1 MSHKKAEERRE
12 RRAAARRNQIL
23 DAAAEVFAEKGFAR
37 ATTKEIADRAD
48 ISEGTIYNY
57 FQAKED
63 LLIDIVGRLAES
75 QSLAL
80 VIKPDM
86 IEQVLAVPPRDF
98 LNAMFHMRHAFVLEN
113 NHLPMLQAV
122 TAEVLVNQEFAAR
135 YYRELL
141 EPAMGVLAQHLQ
153 ARIAR
158 GEVRP
163 VDAPLVARFLFAF
176 ELGLLGFYVLGDPL
190 IQAEWQSDT
199 LLEAMVDFF
208 LNGLGDVSA
217 GQG

>member
-1 MSHKKAEERRE
+1 MSNKKTEERRE

-57 FQAKED
+57 FDSKED

-75 QSLAL
+75 QGLAL
-80 VIKPDM
+80 VIKPEM

-98 LNAMFHMRHAFVLEN
+98 FNGLFHARHAFVLQD
-113 NHLPMLQAV
+113 NHLAMLQAV
-122 TAEVLVNQEFAAR
+122 TAEVLINQEFAAR
-135 YYRELL
+135 YYRELF
-141 EPAMGVLAQHLQ
+141 EPAMGVLTQHLQ
-153 ARIAR
+153 ARIER

-163 VDAPLVARFLFAF
+163 VNVPLVARFLFAF

-199 LLEAMVDFF
+199 MMEAMVDFF
-208 LNGLGDVSA
+208 LNGLEDA
-217 GQG
+217 AERE